1 MDNRIP
7 DRDKIGQRQ
16 TERQESMRHYYDW
29 NAHDLSPLTPGQPVR
44 IEDQATKKW
53 LTGIV
58 SCARP
63 EPRSYEVKTQ
73 SGSIFRRKRR
83 HLRPANTG
91 QVVISSED

>member
-7 DRDKIGQRQ
+7 DRDKIAQRQ

-29 NAHDLSPLTPGQPVR
+29 NAHDLSLLTPGQPVR
-44 IEDQATKKW
+44 IEDQAAKKW

-63 EPRSYEVKTQ
+63 EPWSYEMKT
-73 SGSIFRRKRR
+73 
-83 HLRPANTG
+83 
-91 QVVISSED
+91 